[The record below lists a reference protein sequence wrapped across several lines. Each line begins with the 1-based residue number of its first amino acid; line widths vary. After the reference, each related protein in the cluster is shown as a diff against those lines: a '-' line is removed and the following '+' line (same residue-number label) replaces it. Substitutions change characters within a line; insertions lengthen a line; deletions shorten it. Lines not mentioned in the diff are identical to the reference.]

1 MHLPF
6 IKQFIFSLTAIAGI
20 FSSTAFAQQNVG
32 LPTVEL
38 KTGIYRIQAELAD
51 TPKAREVGLMNR
63 TSMPTNSGMLFVF
76 EQKAGHCF
84 WMNNTKIPLSIAFIA
99 DDGKIVNIEEMQA
112 ETTNNHCPKAAV
124 RYALEMNKQWFSERV
139 IVPGTIIQGLPRKQE
154 GDHSYKVKNA
164 DLGLR
169 FLWGE
174 KEMIAL
180 LAESLIQS
188 GKHSALE
195 TRRG

>member
-1 MHLPF
+1 ML
-6 IKQFIFSLTAIAGI
+6 ISKNILSNLIAVI
-20 FSSTAFAQQNVG
+20 LVMSSSFALAQVNVG
-32 LPTVEL
+32 LPTIEL

-63 TSMPTNSGMLFVF
+63 TNMPSNSGMLFVF

-139 IVPGTIIQGLPRKQE
+139 IVPGVIISGLPK
-154 GDHSYKVKNA
+154 K
-164 DLGLR
+164 
-169 FLWGE
+169 
-174 KEMIAL
+174 
-180 LAESLIQS
+180 
-188 GKHSALE
+188 
-195 TRRG
+195 

>member
-1 MHLPF
+1 MRLLKL
-6 IKQFIFSLTAIAGI
+6 KQFIFSLAAITCI
-20 FSSTAFAQQNVG
+20 FSSSAHAQQNIG
-32 LPTVEL
+32 LPTIEL

-63 TSMPTNSGMLFVF
+63 TSMPTNSGMLFIF

-112 ETTNNHCPKAAV
+112 ETTNNHCPKGAV

-139 IVPGTIIQGLPRKQE
+139 IAPGTVIQGLPK
-154 GDHSYKVKNA
+154 K
-164 DLGLR
+164 
-169 FLWGE
+169 
-174 KEMIAL
+174 
-180 LAESLIQS
+180 
-188 GKHSALE
+188 
-195 TRRG
+195 

>member
-1 MHLPF
+1 MNTYKKVIGKILAL
-6 IKQFIFSLTAIAGI
+6 SLVAGSAIAWGQVN
-20 FSSTAFAQQNVG
+20 TG
-32 LPTVEL
+32 LPTIEL
-38 KTGIYRIQAELAD
+38 KTGIYKIQAELAD
-51 TPKAREVGLMNR
+51 TPKTREVGLMNR

-139 IVPGTIIQGLPRKQE
+139 ITPGSVITGLPK
-154 GDHSYKVKNA
+154 K
-164 DLGLR
+164 
-169 FLWGE
+169 
-174 KEMIAL
+174 
-180 LAESLIQS
+180 
-188 GKHSALE
+188 
-195 TRRG
+195 

>member
-1 MHLPF
+1 MS
-6 IKQFIFSLTAIAGI
+6 ISI
-20 FSSTAFAQQNVG
+20 SSTSQLLRQVFSTALFLYSTLTLAQVNVG
-32 LPTVEL
+32 LPNIEL

-63 TSMPTNSGMLFVF
+63 AIMPSNSGMIFIFV
-76 EQKAGHCF
+76 QKAGHFF

-139 IVPGTIIQGLPRKQE
+139 IVPGTVVTGLPR
-154 GDHSYKVKNA
+154 N
-164 DLGLR
+164 
-169 FLWGE
+169 
-174 KEMIAL
+174 
-180 LAESLIQS
+180 
-188 GKHSALE
+188 
-195 TRRG
+195 

>member
-1 MHLPF
+1 MHNMLISKNNF
-6 IKQFIFSLTAIAGI
+6 IKLLPPLFLLGSSL
-20 FSSTAFAQQNVG
+20 SLAQVNIG
-32 LPTVEL
+32 LPTIEL
-38 KTGIYRIQAELAD
+38 KAGIYRIQAELAD

-139 IVPGTIIQGLPRKQE
+139 IVPGTVVTGLPKR
-154 GDHSYKVKNA
+154 
-164 DLGLR
+164 
-169 FLWGE
+169 
-174 KEMIAL
+174 
-180 LAESLIQS
+180 
-188 GKHSALE
+188 
-195 TRRG
+195 

>member
-1 MHLPF
+1 MFLGFFSSVISARTSPALELPTPSPNTQNTMHLLN
-6 IKQFIFSLTAIAGI
+6 IKQYIFSLAVIAGI
-20 FSSTAFAQQNVG
+20 FSTTSFAQQNIG

-38 KTGIYRIQAELAD
+38 KAGIYRIQAELAD

-63 TSMPTNSGMLFVF
+63 TSMPTNSGMLFIF

-112 ETTNNHCPKAAV
+112 ETTSNHCPKAAV

-139 IVPGTIIQGLPRKQE
+139 IMPGTIIQGLPK
-154 GDHSYKVKNA
+154 K
-164 DLGLR
+164 
-169 FLWGE
+169 
-174 KEMIAL
+174 
-180 LAESLIQS
+180 
-188 GKHSALE
+188 
-195 TRRG
+195 

>member
-1 MHLPF
+1 MHNMLISKNNF
-6 IKQFIFSLTAIAGI
+6 IKLLAPLLLLGSSL
-20 FSSTAFAQQNVG
+20 SLAQVNTG
-32 LPTVEL
+32 LPIIEL
-38 KTGIYRIQAELAD
+38 KAGIYRIQAELAD

-112 ETTNNHCPKAAV
+112 ETTSNHCPKAAV

-139 IVPGTIIQGLPRKQE
+139 IVPGTVVTDLPKRQE
-154 GDHSYKVKNA
+154 IK
-164 DLGLR
+164 R
-169 FLWGE
+169 
-174 KEMIAL
+174 
-180 LAESLIQS
+180 
-188 GKHSALE
+188 
-195 TRRG
+195 

>member
-1 MHLPF
+1 MCLPKL
-6 IKQFIFSLTAIAGI
+6 KQFIFSLAATTCI
-20 FSSTAFAQQNVG
+20 FSTSAHAQQNVG
-32 LPTVEL
+32 LPMIEL

-63 TSMPTNSGMLFVF
+63 TSMPTNSGMLFIF

-124 RYALEMNKQWFSERV
+124 RYALEMNKQWFSERA
-139 IVPGTIIQGLPRKQE
+139 IVPGTVIQGLPRK
-154 GDHSYKVKNA
+154 
-164 DLGLR
+164 
-169 FLWGE
+169 
-174 KEMIAL
+174 
-180 LAESLIQS
+180 
-188 GKHSALE
+188 
-195 TRRG
+195 

>member
-1 MHLPF
+1 MRLPN
-6 IKQFIFSLTAIAGI
+6 IKQFIFLLTVIAGI
-20 FSSTAFAQQNVG
+20 FSSTTFAQQNVG
-32 LPTVEL
+32 LPIIEL

-63 TSMPTNSGMLFVF
+63 TSMPTNSGMLFIF

-124 RYALEMNKQWFSERV
+124 RYALEMNKQWFSERI
-139 IVPGTIIQGLPRKQE
+139 IVPGTAIQGLPK
-154 GDHSYKVKNA
+154 K
-164 DLGLR
+164 
-169 FLWGE
+169 
-174 KEMIAL
+174 
-180 LAESLIQS
+180 
-188 GKHSALE
+188 
-195 TRRG
+195 

>member
-1 MHLPF
+1 MNTTTQFFCKLIAASLF
-6 IKQFIFSLTAIAGI
+6 IGSSLAL
-20 FSSTAFAQQNVG
+20 AQVNVG
-32 LPTVEL
+32 LPTIEL

-63 TSMPTNSGMLFVF
+63 ASMPTNSGMLFIF

-112 ETTNNHCPKAAV
+112 ETTNNHCPRANV

-139 IVPGTIIQGLPRKQE
+139 IVPGSVITGLPK
-154 GDHSYKVKNA
+154 
-164 DLGLR
+164 
-169 FLWGE
+169 
-174 KEMIAL
+174 
-180 LAESLIQS
+180 
-188 GKHSALE
+188 
-195 TRRG
+195 

>member
-1 MHLPF
+1 MSIPSISKLLHHAFFVAL
-6 IKQFIFSLTAIAGI
+6 LLG
-20 FSSTAFAQQNVG
+20 SSQTLAQVNVG
-32 LPTVEL
+32 LPTIEL

-63 TSMPTNSGMLFVF
+63 TSMPTSSGMLFIF

-124 RYALEMNKQWFSERV
+124 RYALEMNKQWFSERM
-139 IVPGTIIQGLPRKQE
+139 ITAGTTVTGLPRK
-154 GDHSYKVKNA
+154 
-164 DLGLR
+164 
-169 FLWGE
+169 
-174 KEMIAL
+174 
-180 LAESLIQS
+180 
-188 GKHSALE
+188 
-195 TRRG
+195 

>member
-1 MHLPF
+1 MRLSN
-6 IKQFIFSLTAIAGI
+6 IKQFIFLVGAVSAL
-20 FSSTAFAQQNVG
+20 FSAASFAQQNVG
-32 LPTVEL
+32 LPTIEL
-38 KTGIYRIQAELAD
+38 KAGIYRIQAELAD

-112 ETTNNHCPKAAV
+112 ETTNNHCPKVAV

-139 IVPGTIIQGLPRKQE
+139 IVPGTVIQGLPK
-154 GDHSYKVKNA
+154 K
-164 DLGLR
+164 
-169 FLWGE
+169 
-174 KEMIAL
+174 
-180 LAESLIQS
+180 
-188 GKHSALE
+188 
-195 TRRG
+195 